1 MLQNLFHEQI
11 TETPN
16 FFKHLIWFVTTWLI
30 RTFFLLLSL
39 GTVVFTALA
48 TLAWV
53 TELLLLLTTLVSYTG
68 GSVLLLAANVDF
80 GSAGLARQVFWSF
93 LGQVCGANEPAADLG
108 LRGGAARGLVEPYQA
123 PLLYML
129 YQGEPKN
136 SSFLSSMD
144 KAALPSMCPCTLES
158 ASTPSRL
165 SLCLLDYTTTLGI
178 MAMLWALVS
187 SPTVDHSLFLTHL
200 RHHHDQ
206 LPVGGGGETP
216 PVGSYSPRKSILA
229 APDSVVMCP
238 SPPVWPA
245 WM

>member
-1 MLQNLFHEQI
+1 
-11 TETPN
+11 
-16 FFKHLIWFVTTWLI
+16 
-30 RTFFLLLSL
+30 
-39 GTVVFTALA
+39 
-48 TLAWV
+48 
-53 TELLLLLTTLVSYTG
+53 
-68 GSVLLLAANVDF
+68 
-80 GSAGLARQVFWSF
+80 
-93 LGQVCGANEPAADLG
+93 
-108 LRGGAARGLVEPYQA
+108 
-123 PLLYML
+123 
-129 YQGEPKN
+129 
-136 SSFLSSMD
+136 LSSMD